1 MSCARKGPLPVPRTC
16 LGYLAWPLVATAT
29 LACCAGQALGQSD
42 RPSAANRL
50 VKVWDFEDRI
60 INGFIADFPQDWYSG
75 NPVPPQPDR
84 PGFPF
89 WNEPGFSTAHAA
101 SGESC
106 ITLPTKGG
114 STSVRLARSALVV
127 MPGSDYLVTARV
139 RTDGLVHARARI
151 MTRYVRSTIEIDPQ
165 TGDRTTGYV
174 PLDESMVESDLILSD
189 GEWTP
194 VQLRV
199 DAHPEAEFLEIELL
213 LLQPEQFLDEIRDAP
228 PLADD
233 APLNPALTPDPRE
246 ARLVHEVIREDRSGS
261 VSFDAVSVYQM
272 PRLELR
278 TTTASNFIV
287 DPQQPE
293 LVLQV
298 FDLTGEPLRADLT
311 VYDLDG
317 RVIASDSFRGSDLS
331 APVTWTPPIDEYGWY
346 RATLDVESDE
356 GLVAQAF
363 TQFVYLS
370 PEGPLDREE
379 IRRFGVVA
387 EGLKREQLPLLP
399 TVVRALRTGSIWI
412 DIWGDDEL
420 GATIGARRFGGSPS
434 DFETAID
441 RLLEARQDVTFVFGS
456 APEGVARTAG
466 IDPDATLDLFQRDT
480 DLWAPSLEPL
490 LTRFGERVVRWQIGR
505 TGSEDSFWSED
516 LDASLN
522 QITTVLERLVPRP
535 AVVVPWGATR
545 AIVERLSVIDS
556 ADDSE
561 RLTIELSQEIPT
573 EAIEELAAFWPT
585 EDGTTLVI
593 ETPDRDLFG
602 RRAVAIDLTRRASL
616 AWYAGVP
623 KLAIH
628 EPWVWREPR
637 TAAQHYDG
645 LMPNDGQWLPE
656 IESVVWRTLSQA
668 LAVQEPAGEFQT
680 VDGVRVL
687 IGRPRG
693 SAKAGGILVAW
704 NEFAKNEDAMLRA
717 YLGEGPVRV
726 TDPFGNRELVQ
737 PVDGLHQIQLGQMP
751 VLIEGVNADLALLRA
766 GMGIA
771 PRSVPSRAMVYEL
784 ELVIRN
790 PYPAGI
796 SGRVRLNTPERWNF
810 TPRVMPFSARRGE
823 EIRLPFTIELGLGE
837 EAGTRTV
844 EAELELVADREYPIM
859 RVPLLVELG
868 LQAVELTPAYRFAP
882 APDGELTAL
891 IVEALV
897 TNTSQDV
904 ISLEALALAPGF
916 QAQTAPISS
925 LEPGDSVVKRF
936 VFFDAA
942 DALRGK
948 RVRVSVREQGGS
960 GRINRTLD
968 IR

>member
-1 MSCARKGPLPVPRTC
+1 MPRSPL
-16 LGYLAWPLVATAT
+16 GHLALPLVASAL
-29 LACCAGQALGQSD
+29 LACCAGQAFGQSD

-50 VKVWDFEDRI
+50 VRVWDFEDRI

-89 WNEPGFSTAHAA
+89 WNEPGFSTEHAA
-101 SGESC
+101 TGESC
-106 ITLPTKGG
+106 IMLPTKGG

-139 RTDGLVHARARI
+139 RTDGLVHARARVI
-151 MTRYVRSTIEIDPQ
+151 TRYVRSAIEIDPR

-174 PLDESMVESDLILSD
+174 TLDDSTVQSDLILSE

-213 LLQPEQFLDEIRDAP
+213 LLQPEQFLDEIREKP
-228 PLADD
+228 TTIEQPTV
-233 APLNPALTPDPRE
+233 NPALPPDPRD
-246 ARLVHEVIREDRSGS
+246 ARLAHEVIREDRSGS
-261 VSFDAVSVYQM
+261 VSFDTVSVYQM

-278 TTTASNFIV
+278 TTTAGNYIV
-287 DPQQPE
+287 DPETPE

-298 FDLTGEPLRADLT
+298 FDLTGEPLRAELT

-317 RVIASDSFRGSDLS
+317 NVIASDAFRGSDLS

-356 GLVAQAF
+356 GLVAQAY

-379 IRRFGVVA
+379 IRRFGVIA

-420 GATIGARRFGGSPS
+420 GAAIGARRYGGSPS
-434 DFETAID
+434 EFETAID
-441 RLLEARQDVTFVFGS
+441 RLLEARQDVTFVLGA
-456 APEGVARTAG
+456 APEGVARASG
-466 IDPDATLDLFQRDT
+466 IDPGSTLALFQRDSES
-480 DLWAPSLEPL
+480 WAPSLEPL
-490 LTRFGERVVRWQIGR
+490 LTRFGERVSRWQIGP
-505 TGSEDSFWSED
+505 TGSEDSFWSEN
-516 LDASLN
+516 LDGSLD
-522 QITTVLERLVPRP
+522 QVTGVLKRLVPRP
-535 AVVVPWGATR
+535 AIVVPWDATQ
-545 AIVERLSVIDS
+545 AIADRLRVVEST
-556 ADDSE
+556 DDSE
-561 RLTIELSQEIPT
+561 RLTIELSTQVPT

-593 ETPDRDLFG
+593 ETPERDLFG
-602 RRAVAIDLTRRASL
+602 RRAVAIDLTRRAAL
-616 AWYAGVP
+616 AWYAGIP

-637 TAAQHYDG
+637 SAAQHYDG
-645 LMPNDGQWLPE
+645 LMPYDGQWLPE
-656 IESVVWRTLSQA
+656 IESVVWRTLSQS

-693 SAKAGGILVAW
+693 SVRPGGVLVAW
-704 NEFAKNEDAMLRA
+704 NEYAKPEDALLRA

-726 TDPFGNRELVQ
+726 TDPFGNHRLVH
-737 PVDGLHQIQLGQMP
+737 PIDGLHEIQLGRMP
-751 VLIEGVNADLALLRA
+751 LIIEGVNADLALMRA
-766 GMGIA
+766 GMSIA
-771 PRSVPSRAMVYEL
+771 PRFVPSRAMVHEL
-784 ELVIRN
+784 ELVLKN

-796 SGRVRLNTPERWNF
+796 SGRVRLNQPEHWNF
-810 TPRVMPFSARRGE
+810 TPRVMSFSARRGE

-844 EAELELVADREYPIM
+844 EAELELVADRDYPIM
-859 RVPLLVELG
+859 RVPLLVDLG
-868 LQAVELTPAYRFAP
+868 LEAVELNAAYRLAP
-882 APDGELTAL
+882 APDGALTTL
-891 IVEALV
+891 IIEALV

-904 ISLEALALAPGF
+904 ISLEAIALAPGF
-916 QAQTAPISS
+916 QSQTAPISS

-936 VFFDAA
+936 VFFDGAS
-942 DALRGK
+942 ALRGK
-948 RVRVSVREQGGS
+948 RVRVSVREQAGS
-960 GRINRTLD
+960 GRINKTLV